1 MTNFTTKLT
10 ALVCTMLLSTA
21 CITAAVGPAEA
32 GATPSVVSAARV
44 A

>member
-1 MTNFTTKLT
+1 MSAFTTKV
-10 ALVCTMLLSTA
+10 AAVICTILLSTT

-32 GATPSVVSAARV
+32 GTPNSVVSVVRV